1 MKTIVVLAMHG
12 APPSDFPRGELAEW
26 FGLHGRMEHADG
38 AERAALE
45 QRYAELEAQMRTW
58 PRTAENDPFHASS
71 LELAEHLSQVT
82 GLPVMVGFNEFCA
95 PSLDDVLEQAIAEG
109 AEKVVVAT
117 PMMTRGGEHAQRDIP
132 AAIQRV
138 QERHPGV
145 PIVYAWP
152 FASQDVAHF
161 LADRIEQVL

>member
-1 MKTIVVLAMHG
+1 MNVFVVLAMHG
-12 APPSDFPRGELAEW
+12 APPSDFPRREMAEW
-26 FGLHGRMEHADG
+26 FELHGRMEHAGG
-38 AERAALE
+38 AERTALE
-45 QRYAELEAQMRTW
+45 QRYAELDERMRAW

-71 LELAEHLSQVT
+71 LEMAAQLSEAI
-82 GLPVMVGFNEFCA
+82 GLPVLVGFNEFCA
-95 PSLDDVLEQAIAEG
+95 PSLDGVLEQAIAQG
-109 AEKVVVAT
+109 AEKVVVVT

-152 FASQDVAHF
+152 FASVDVASF
-161 LADRIEQVL
+161 LAARIADVL